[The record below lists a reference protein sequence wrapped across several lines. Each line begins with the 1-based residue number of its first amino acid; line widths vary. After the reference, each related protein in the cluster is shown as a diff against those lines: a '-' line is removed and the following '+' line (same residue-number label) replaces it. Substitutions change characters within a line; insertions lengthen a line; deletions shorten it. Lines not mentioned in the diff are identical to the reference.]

1 MYRCLIFMG
10 LLFGLQPLK
19 AQYAAVKPQAIHEG
33 TSATLPQVAAVAGGL
48 TLAAFLVDEPLRDFM
63 QRNQSGFGDG
73 FSRIT
78 DVAGEKTVVVPALL
92 ATYGTARW
100 LVQDEELQGVALQAM
115 QAVVTTALAT
125 EGLKHLAGRARPFRE
140 EGAFVFAPFPG
151 SDDSFKSLPSGHASL
166 AFAVF
171 TPFAEAYSRWLYV
184 VPVAVAAGRV
194 YDDKHWTSD
203 VLLGGA
209 LGFVSAWVFVH
220 QPNVSI
226 IPGGLRLYF

>member
-19 AQYAAVKPQAIHEG
+19 AQYAAVKPQVIHEG
-33 TSATLPQVAAVAGGL
+33 TSVTLPQVAAVAGGL

-166 AFAVF
+166 AFALF

-209 LGFVSAWVFVH
+209 LGFVSAWIFVH